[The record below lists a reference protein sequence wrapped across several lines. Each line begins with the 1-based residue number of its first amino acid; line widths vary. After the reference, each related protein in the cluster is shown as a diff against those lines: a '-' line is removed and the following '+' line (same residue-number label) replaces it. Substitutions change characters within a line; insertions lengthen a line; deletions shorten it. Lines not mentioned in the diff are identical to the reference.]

1 LQADGGWRRIVWMSK
16 NLKERVKEG
25 IPEEIYSKI
34 ATDEDARDISSLKE
48 FLLEVDHPVVE
59 GVVRPVDDKKIT
71 EGWKLEEVTDED
83 KQRVISFIEETG
95 GEFTSSDIRSK
106 LRLSEGQL
114 MQVVEVL
121 QEEGILE

>member
-1 LQADGGWRRIVWMSK
+1 MSK

-25 IPEEIYSKI
+25 IPGEIYSKI
-34 ATDEDARDISSLKE
+34 ATEEDARDISSLKE
-48 FLLEVDHPVVE
+48 FLLRVDHPVVE
-59 GVVRPVDDKKIT
+59 GVVRLVDDKKIT

-95 GEFTSSDIRSK
+95 GEFTPSDIRSK

>member
-1 LQADGGWRRIVWMSK
+1 MSK
-16 NLKERVKEG
+16 NLKERVKAG
-25 IPEEIYSKI
+25 IPEEMYNKI
-34 ATDEDARDISSLKE
+34 ATEEDARDVTSLKE
-48 FLLEVDHPVVE
+48 FLLRVDHPVLE

-71 EGWKLEEVTDED
+71 EGWKLGEVTDDD

-95 GEFTSSDIRSK
+95 GEFARPDVYSK

>member
-1 LQADGGWRRIVWMSK
+1 M
-16 NLKERVKEG
+16 
-25 IPEEIYSKI
+25 
-34 ATDEDARDISSLKE
+34 
-48 FLLEVDHPVVE
+48 
-59 GVVRPVDDKKIT
+59 RPVDDKKIT